1 MFFEA
6 AMEVI
11 KRFGFFDSLI
21 PISYKLLQVSNKL
34 SNAVFMEKCINFIE
48 ENAVECVKSNAFLN
62 CKKDTLIK
70 VISSDDF
77 AMDEADVFRF

>member
-1 MFFEA
+1 M
-6 AMEVI
+6 
-11 KRFGFFDSLI
+11 
-21 PISYKLLQVSNKL
+21 
-34 SNAVFMEKCINFIE
+34 FMEKCINFIE

-77 AMDEADVFRF
+77 AMDEADVFRLENTKITIRVKINNISL